1 MVTLVKG
8 KIKDMLRI
16 ETACLE
22 GFQMEVGEGGGGDRP
37 HHCYCRVRIKR
48 PWAGNLR
55 MQLKRGVGA
64 FGM

>member
-1 MVTLVKG
+1 
-8 KIKDMLRI
+8 MLGI
-16 ETACLE
+16 GTARLE
-22 GFQMEVGEGGGGDRP
+22 GFQMEARGGEGGGRP

-64 FGM
+64 SGM